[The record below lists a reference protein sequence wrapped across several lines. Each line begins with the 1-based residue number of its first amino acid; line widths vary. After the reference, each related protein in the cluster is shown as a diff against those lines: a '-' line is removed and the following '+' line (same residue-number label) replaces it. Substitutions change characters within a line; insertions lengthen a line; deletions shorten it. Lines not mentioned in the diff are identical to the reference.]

1 MAQSL
6 TYDSLECL
14 SVGRPVDRLGFIA
27 ELCRGKRVLD
37 VGCLDE
43 TALEKRDTAS
53 WLHGR
58 ISAVAKSVIGIDSS
72 ASIPDDGIRTGPR
85 SIILRGDGINPSAP
99 QLCDSEIEQI
109 VAGEFIE
116 HIDQPLRFFHNL
128 RQRFPGREFVLSTP
142 NGTSLANMLLGII
155 RREAQHPD
163 HIHLFTFKVLNTL
176 CLRAGF
182 SEWEIIPYHFYATEL
197 KMRSHGITRMTAV
210 IAERVIRGI
219 ERICP
224 LLSFG
229 YLVRVRL

>member
-6 TYDSLECL
+6 TYDTLERL
-14 SVGRPVDRLGFIA
+14 SVGRPVDRLNFIA

-43 TALEKRDTAS
+43 TALVKRDTEN

-58 ISAVAKSVIGIDSS
+58 IGSVADRVIGIDNS
-72 ASIPDDGIRTGPR
+72 ANIPIDGLQTGPR
-85 SIILRGDGINPSAP
+85 SIIVRGNGIDPAVP
-99 QLCDSEIEQI
+99 ELHDMEVDQI

-116 HIDQPLRFFHNL
+116 HIDEPLLFFRNL
-128 RQRFPGREFVLSTP
+128 KRRFPGRELVLSTP
-142 NGTSLANMLLGII
+142 NGTSLANVLLGLI

-163 HIHLFTFKVLNTL
+163 HVHVFTYKVLNTL

-182 SEWEIIPYHFYATEL
+182 EDWEIIPYHFYATEMKL
-197 KMRSHGITRMTAV
+197 RSRGFTRFAAAL
-210 IAERVIRGI
+210 AERAIRGV
-219 ERICP
+219 ERFCP
-224 LLSFG
+224 LLCFG